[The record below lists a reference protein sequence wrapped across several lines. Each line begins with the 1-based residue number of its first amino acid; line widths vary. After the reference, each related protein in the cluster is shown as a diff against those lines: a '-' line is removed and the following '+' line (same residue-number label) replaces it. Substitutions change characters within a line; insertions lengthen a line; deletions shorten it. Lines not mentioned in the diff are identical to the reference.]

1 MHYIVFDLE
10 FNQDISSLQNP
21 EMKIFQCPFEII
33 QIGAI
38 KLDLEFNIV
47 DTFNSFVKPTIYGK
61 INPFITNLTGITTE
75 RLLSENTFPSVYSE
89 YIKFIDETDSI
100 FCTWGMSDLSVL
112 FKNIDYHNLN
122 SKLITK
128 HFINLQPYVSKYL
141 DLPSKNLLQLKL
153 AAEELNIPLKHE
165 FHDALNDAYYTAEIF
180 KKIHT
185 SYMQPQLY
193 DPSYIKIRTKQIKK
207 EPDFLRLVQQ
217 FEKMYA
223 RNMSE
228 EEQDMIKLAYKMGK
242 TGQFLK

>member
-10 FNQDISSLQNP
+10 FNQDISSLQSP

-33 QIGAI
+33 QIGAV

-47 DTFNSFVKPTIYGK
+47 NTFNSFIKPTIYGR
-61 INPFITNLTGITTE
+61 INSFITNLTSITTE
-75 RLLSENTFPSVYSE
+75 SLLSENTFPSVYSE
-89 YIKFIDETDSI
+89 YIKFINETDSI

-122 SKLITK
+122 KMLITK

-141 DLPSKNLLQLKL
+141 GLPSKNLLQLKH
-153 AAEELNIPLKHE
+153 AAEELNIPLQHE
-165 FHDALNDAYYTAEIF
+165 FHDALNDAFYTAEIF
-180 KKIHT
+180 KIIHN
-185 SYMQPQLY
+185 SYMLPQLY
-193 DPSYIKIRTKQIKK
+193 DPTYIKPRTKKIKK
-207 EPDFLRLVQQ
+207 EPDFLKLVQQ

-228 EEQDMIKLAYKMGK
+228 EEQEMIKLAYKMGK
-242 TGQFLK
+242 TRQFLK